1 MPPARGVASRK
12 ITEICNWKGE
22 AFPHIKRRSRE
33 RFIAMSEINVQLNDS
48 APVQVPSSTTVA
60 EALKKLDRDLAKQ
73 ALAARVNGR
82 EVDLASPI
90 QAPEN
95 GDAVR
100 IEPVLPQT
108 RDGLDVLR
116 HSTAHLLAAAVLD
129 LFPGTKLGIG
139 PALLDDPRYG
149 FFYDVIAP
157 RPLTEA
163 DLPVIEKKM
172 RDIAKRNMSY
182 RRDEIPKAEALRIFN
197 ERDEPLKCELIDEKA
212 GETVSVYYIDG
223 SPFLDFC
230 LGPHVP
236 NTNRLKA
243 FKVLSLAGAYW
254 KGDAE
259 RPQMQRIYGTAFFT
273 QEELDGWLKQREEA
287 EKRDHRRLG
296 RELDLFSIQEQYGQG
311 LVFWHPKG
319 GIVRQ
324 QMEDYLREELIRR
337 NYSFVYTPHIAKR
350 ELWQLSGHE
359 QNYGDSMFAPTTLEE
374 TEFRLKPM
382 NCPFHIGI
390 YKSQQRSYRDLPQ
403 RYSEMG
409 TVYRAELSGTLH
421 GLMRVRGFTVDDA
434 HLFCTPE
441 QIPREIDDCVDFAYQ
456 VLKTFGF
463 DKIKFELSVKGS
475 DTSKNYF
482 GLEADWEK
490 AEQALAAGLDA
501 RGIKYDRV
509 EGEAAFYGPK
519 IDFKIEDAIGRL
531 WQLGTVQ
538 WDFNLPERFELEYIG
553 EDNKPHRPV
562 MVHRALFGSIERF
575 FGVLIEHYAGAF
587 PMWLA
592 PVQVA
597 VLPITD
603 RINKYA
609 ETVAQQLRAAGLR
622 VEVNVRNDK
631 IGAKIRDAQLQ
642 KIPFML
648 VLGDRE
654 MEQSQVA
661 VRERTKGDLGAMSLN
676 DFEQMAQRL
685 VKTRALANT

>member
-1 MPPARGVASRK
+1 
-12 ITEICNWKGE
+12 
-22 AFPHIKRRSRE
+22 
-33 RFIAMSEINVQLNDS
+33 MSEIKVQLNNGPAAEIP
-48 APVQVPSSTTVA
+48 APVTVA

-82 EVDLASPI
+82 EVDLAYTIES
-90 QAPEN
+90 AAN
-95 GDAVR
+95 GDAVK

-108 RDGLDVLR
+108 LEGLDVLR

-139 PALLDDPRYG
+139 PALLEDPRYG

-157 RPLTEA
+157 RALTEA

-212 GETVSVYYIDG
+212 GERVSVYYIDG
-223 SPFLDFC
+223 SPFIDFC

-236 NTNRLKA
+236 NTNKLKA
-243 FKVLSLAGAYW
+243 FKLLSLAGAYW

-273 QEELDGWLKQREEA
+273 QEELDAWLKQREEA
-287 EKRDHRRLG
+287 EKRDHRKLG
-296 RELDLFSIQEQYGQG
+296 RELDLFSIQEEYGQG
-311 LVFWHPKG
+311 LVLWHPKG
-319 GIVRQ
+319 GIIRQ
-324 QMEDYLREELIRR
+324 QMEDYLREELVRR
-337 NYSFVYTPHIAKR
+337 NYSIVYTPHIAKR
-350 ELWQLSGHE
+350 DLWKVSGHE
-359 QNYGDSMFAPTTLEE
+359 QNYGDSMFAPTKLEE

-382 NCPFHIGI
+382 NCPMHIGI

-403 RYSEMG
+403 RYGEMG

-434 HLFCTPE
+434 HLFCTP
-441 QIPREIDDCVDFAYQ
+441 QQVQQEIFDCVDFAYE
-456 VLKTFGF
+456 VLRTFGF

-475 DTSKNYF
+475 DTSKMYL
-482 GLEADWEK
+482 GSEEEWQRAEAEM
-490 AEQALAAGLDA
+490 AAGLDA
-501 RGIKYDRV
+501 RGIDYERI

-538 WDFNLPERFELEYIG
+538 RDFNLPERFQLEYIG
-553 EDNKPHRPV
+553 DDNKPHRPV

-592 PVQVA
+592 PVQIV

-603 RINKYA
+603 RINEYA
-609 ETVAQQLRAAGLR
+609 DKVAGELRGAGLR
-622 VEVNVRNDK
+622 VDVNVRNDK

-654 MEQSQVA
+654 MEEGKVA
-661 VRERTKGDLGAMSLN
+661 VRERTKGDIGAMSI
-676 DFEQMAQRL
+676 DEFKQMATRL
-685 VKTRALANT
+685 RETRALTNE

>member
-1 MPPARGVASRK
+1 
-12 ITEICNWKGE
+12 
-22 AFPHIKRRSRE
+22 
-33 RFIAMSEINVQLNDS
+33 MSEINVQLNDG
-48 APVQVPSSTTVA
+48 AAIPVPSSTTVA

-82 EVDLASPI
+82 EVDLASTI

-212 GETVSVYYIDG
+212 GATVSVYYIDG

-243 FKVLSLAGAYW
+243 FKLLSLAGAYW

-273 QEELDGWLKQREEA
+273 QEELEAWLKQREEA

-350 ELWQLSGHE
+350 ELWQTSGHE
-359 QNYGDSMFAPTTLEE
+359 ENYGDSMFAPTMLEE

-482 GLEADWEK
+482 GLEEDWQK

-501 RGIKYDRV
+501 RGIKYERV

-603 RINKYA
+603 RINEYA
-609 ETVAQQLRAAGLR
+609 EAVARELRAGGLR
-622 VEVNVRNDK
+622 VEVNVRSDK
-631 IGAKIRDAQLQ
+631 IGAKIRDSQLQ

-654 MEQSQVA
+654 MEHSQVA
-661 VRERTKGDLGAMSLN
+661 VRERTKGDIGAMSL
-676 DFEQMAQRL
+676 DEFKQMAQRL
-685 VKTRALANT
+685 VETRALSNN

>member
-1 MPPARGVASRK
+1 
-12 ITEICNWKGE
+12 
-22 AFPHIKRRSRE
+22 
-33 RFIAMSEINVQLNDS
+33 MSELNVKLNDGP
-48 APVQVPSSTTVA
+48 ATIVAGPITVG
-60 EALKKLDRDLAKQ
+60 EALKQLDRDIAKQ
-73 ALAARVNGR
+73 ALAARVDGR
-82 EVDLASPI
+82 EVDLAHTLGEL
-90 QAPEN
+90 QN
-95 GDAVR
+95 GDSVR
-100 IEPVLPQT
+100 IEPVLPET

-157 RPLTEA
+157 QMLTEA
-163 DLPVIEKKM
+163 DLPVIEKRM
-172 RDIAKRNMSY
+172 RQIASKNLAY
-182 RRDEIPKAEALRIFN
+182 RREEISKAEALRIFQ
-197 ERDEPLKCELIDEKA
+197 ERDEPLKRELIDEKA
-212 GETVSVYYIDG
+212 GETVSVYYIDN
-223 SPFLDFC
+223 SPFIDFC
-230 LGPHVP
+230 MGPHVP
-236 NTNRLKA
+236 NTNKLKA
-243 FKVLSLAGAYW
+243 FKLLSLAGAYW

-259 RPQMQRIYGTAFFT
+259 NQQMQRIYGTAFFT
-273 QEELDGWLKQREEA
+273 QQQLDAWLKQREEA

-296 RELDLFSIQEQYGQG
+296 KELDLFSIQEQYGQG
-311 LVFWHPKG
+311 LIFWHPRG
-319 GIVRQ
+319 GIIRQ
-324 QMEDYLREELIRR
+324 QMEDYLREELVRR

-350 ELWQLSGHE
+350 ELWQVSGHE
-359 QNYGDSMFAPTTLEE
+359 QNYADSMFAPTTLEE

-403 RYSEMG
+403 RYAEMG

-441 QIPREIDDCVDFAYQ
+441 QVRKEIDDCVDFAYQ

-463 DKIKFELSVKGS
+463 EKIKFELSVKGS
-475 DTSKNYF
+475 DTSKQWF
-482 GLEADWEK
+482 GNEDDWVKAEAVLAAALEAR
-490 AEQALAAGLDA
+490 Q
-501 RGIKYDRV
+501 IKYERI

-538 WDFNLPERFELEYIG
+538 YDFNLPERFELEYIA

-587 PMWLA
+587 PLWLA
-592 PVQVA
+592 PVQVS

-603 RINKYA
+603 RVNDYA
-609 ETVAQQLRAAGLR
+609 EQVAAELRRSGLR
-622 VEVNVRNDK
+622 VQTNLRSEK
-631 IGAKIRDAQLQ
+631 IGAKIRDAQVQ
-642 KIPFML
+642 KVPFML

-654 MEQSQVA
+654 MEQGNIA
-661 VRERTKGDLGAMSLN
+661 VRERTKGDIGVMSTS
-676 DFEQMAQRL
+676 DFVEMARRL
-685 VKTRALANT
+685 VSTRALTND